1 MSSVSQFCDKNLTKM
16 GDGSQNVDWYLLSI
30 FLMCFNKLRRSFLDN
45 LFSLFVVT
53 GLYAM
58 LTLQMNVSYCNKTF
72 VRMAKYS
79 NSTLRSI

>member
-1 MSSVSQFCDKNLTKM
+1 MSQFCDKNLTKM
-16 GDGSQNVDWYLLSI
+16 GDGCQNVDWYLLSI

-58 LTLQMNVSYCNKTF
+58 LTLQMNVSIVTRHLSGWQNTQ
-72 VRMAKYS
+72 
-79 NSTLRSI
+79 TQH